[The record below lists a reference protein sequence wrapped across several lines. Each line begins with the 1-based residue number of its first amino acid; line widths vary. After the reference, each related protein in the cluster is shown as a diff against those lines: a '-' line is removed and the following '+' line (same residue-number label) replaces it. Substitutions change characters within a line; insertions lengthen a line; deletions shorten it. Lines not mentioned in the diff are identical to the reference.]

1 MEGQSCLRQS
11 RSRSRGPLR
20 QEFRKIS
27 GSREYSGSGA
37 QVQEL
42 ESEQENAN
50 PMEVPSWSG
59 SKQELEALSD
69 GRLGIA
75 TNARRRVWTSVKNKM
90 DALLAE
96 HEREEAR

>member
-1 MEGQSCLRQS
+1 
-11 RSRSRGPLR
+11 
-20 QEFRKIS
+20 
-27 GSREYSGSGA
+27 
-37 QVQEL
+37 
-42 ESEQENAN
+42 
-50 PMEVPSWSG
+50 MEVPSWSG